1 MSLSPA
7 LLRPPP
13 PSVFLDPPPNV
24 RMMSRQSQAV
34 AARRHRAAR
43 RPSDRPLRDKRRR
56 KANNGGSEGPS
67 KRAKDERGAERPFY
81 VEGKC
86 PKAII
91 EEEEEGRAERTSCF
105 FVVPTNEREAGQSR
119 VTERAAR
126 REVK

>member
-1 MSLSPA
+1 M
-7 LLRPPP
+7 
-13 PSVFLDPPPNV
+13 FLDPPPNV

-34 AARRHRAAR
+34 AAHRHRAAR
-43 RPSDRPLRDKRRR
+43 RPRPSDRPLRDKRR
-56 KANNGGSEGPS
+56 KASGGSEGPS

-91 EEEEEGRAERTSCF
+91 EGEEGEEEEGRAGQRVPAAF

>member
-1 MSLSPA
+1 M
-7 LLRPPP
+7 
-13 PSVFLDPPPNV
+13 FLDPPPNV
-24 RMMSRQSQAV
+24 RMMSRQSQAG

-91 EEEEEGRAERTSCF
+91 EGEEGEEEEGRIGQRVPAAF